1 MGDAPASDTESNKLS
16 PENEVTPEQDR
27 RPFGGLEFQVSEVVG
42 RLEAGVNAQDV
53 QEEEKRREPRRISP
67 GFFEPEES
75 SMDDILKVLEDLV
88 LKTDPSCESVEPPL
102 LPTDAVTR
110 AAILSHSISALFGRL
125 ERSHAARLGAH
136 IASETTRWMAHMF
149 RLSDYNAYY
158 HQEQLE
164 GLTRVTRM
172 LLHHRYPRYL
182 EDGALAFSNRLP
194 CIYSCVASPLGVVQ
208 HLCRQLGL
216 PLACVKPVPVHPSGR
231 GMDLEALEKLCDEDI
246 NANRTPLLVLGEV
259 GAPPLGWG
267 TPLSTLGEICKKR
280 NIHLHV
286 RGHALALPGATGKDE
301 SYSIPDSVTL
311 TPGPWFGVPG
321 LPTVTFYK
329 IPEPIT
335 ANDHTKGVNARNT
348 KLDSGEFNVSNVL
361 GHLQFIYSVNRVGSR
376 EGALAAL
383 AGLSG
388 GGARLPAL
396 PLWTCVRAG
405 GARHLQLRLARAFRA
420 ARAVHAVVA
429 SAGLTLLSERPGG
442 DEPPN
447 IDVVESVSHASAC
460 VAFQFSPTGSEK
472 PPPYYDKLNSWLGQ
486 VLQREAEM
494 ISIEVCETEAHGVVL
509 RYCPLE
515 GASGVGAE
523 SWQGEGVE
531 AGVAAWGAALDAQL
545 HVLHATVAL
554 RQTFQAR
561 VLHHACLK
569 LLHVPGWA
577 GLGGVRYVPS
587 GWEDASPDEINSLNR
602 QLVETLRATDGAF
615 SCGDGDDGLA
625 CVRFGMVTEDTD
637 VDELLDLVISA
648 GKEVEESSRALTN
661 MTEVLKKG
669 IEAAQADIERENAER
684 LWQEG
689 LLRRV
694 PVVGR
699 VVDWWAPA
707 AVQPPTGRRLHLA
720 HGTLQTTDDV
730 YRSLQ
735 KKDSEPARAHSPTR
749 QVQNAQ

>member
-1 MGDAPASDTESNKLS
+1 MGDASVSDAESNKPS
-16 PENEVTPEQDR
+16 PGGEGPPEQDR
-27 RPFGGLEFQVSEVVG
+27 RPFGDLEFQVSEVVG

-53 QEEEKRREPRRISP
+53 QEEEKRPEPRKISA
-67 GFFEPEES
+67 GFFEPEET
-75 SMDDILKVLEDLV
+75 SMDAILKVLEDLV

-149 RLSDYNAYY
+149 RLADYNAYY

-164 GLTRVTRM
+164 GLVRVTRM

-182 EDGALAFSNRLP
+182 EDGAIAFTNRLP

-216 PLACVKPVPVHPSGR
+216 PLACVRPVPVHPSGR
-231 GMDLEALEKLCDEDI
+231 GMDIEALEKLYDEDI
-246 NANRTPLLVLGEV
+246 AANRTPLLVLGEV

-267 TPLSTLGEICKKR
+267 TPLALLGQMCSQR
-280 NIHLHV
+280 NLHLHV
-286 RGHALALPGATGKDE
+286 RGHALALPGATGRDE
-301 SYSIPDSVTL
+301 SFSIPDSVTL

-321 LPTVTFYK
+321 LPTVTFYR

-335 ANDHTKGVNARNT
+335 VNDQSKA
-348 KLDSGEFNVSNVL
+348 VSA
-361 GHLQFIYSVNRVGSR
+361 VGSR

-383 AGLSG
+383 AGLTG

-396 PLWTCVRAG
+396 PLWTCVRAA
-405 GARHLQLRLARAFRA
+405 GARALQARLTAAFRSARAL
-420 ARAVHAVVA
+420 HAVVA
-429 SAGLTLLSERPGG
+429 SAGLRLLSERPGG

-447 IDVVESVSHASAC
+447 VGIVEAVSHASAC
-460 VAFQFSPTGSEK
+460 VAFQFAPPGTEK

-494 ISIEVCETEAHGVVL
+494 ISIEVCETEAQGVVL

-515 GASGVGAE
+515 GAGGAGGDGAVA
-523 SWQGEGVE
+523 SW
-531 AGVAAWGAALDAQL
+531 AALLDAQL

-554 RQTFQAR
+554 REPFQAR
-561 VLHHACLK
+561 VAVHSSLALV
-569 LLHVPGWA
+569 HVPGWA
-577 GLGGVRYVPS
+577 GLGGVRYIPP
-587 GWEDASPDEINSLNR
+587 GWEGASTDELNSLNR

-615 SCGDGDDGLA
+615 SCGDGEDGMA

-669 IEAAQADIERENAER
+669 IEEAQADIERENAER

-699 VVDWWAPA
+699 VVQWWAPA
-707 AVQPPTGRRLHLA
+707 APPPPPGRRLLLA
-720 HGTLQTTDDV
+720 HGALQTTADV
-730 YRSLQ
+730 YRNVQ
-735 KKDSEPARAHSPTR
+735 NKNNTEPARAHSPTR
-749 QVQNAQ
+749 QTPDAQ

>member
-1 MGDAPASDTESNKLS
+1 MGDASVSDAESNKPS
-16 PENEVTPEQDR
+16 PASEAPPEQDR
-27 RPFGGLEFQVSEVVG
+27 RPFGDLEFQVSEVVG

-53 QEEEKRREPRRISP
+53 QDEEKKPEPRKISA
-67 GFFEPEES
+67 GFFEPEET
-75 SMDDILKVLEDLV
+75 SMDEILKVLEDLV

-136 IASETTRWMAHMF
+136 IASETTRWMSHMF
-149 RLSDYNAYY
+149 RLADYNAYY

-164 GLTRVTRM
+164 GLVRVTRM

-182 EDGALAFSNRLP
+182 EDGAIAFTNRLP

-216 PLACVKPVPVHPSGR
+216 PLACVRPVPVHPSGR
-231 GMDLEALEKLCDEDI
+231 GMDIEALEKLYDEDI

-267 TPLSTLGEICKKR
+267 SPLALLGEICSQR
-280 NIHLHV
+280 NLHLHV
-286 RGHALALPGATGKDE
+286 RGHALALPGASSKDE
-301 SYSIPDSVTL
+301 SFSIPDSVTL

-329 IPEPIT
+329 IPEAIT
-335 ANDHTKGVNARNT
+335 ANDQSKV
-348 KLDSGEFNVSNVL
+348 VSA
-361 GHLQFIYSVNRVGSR
+361 VGSR

-383 AGLSG
+383 AGLTG
-388 GGARLPAL
+388 GGARIPAL
-396 PLWTCVRAG
+396 PLWTCIRAA
-405 GARHLQLRLARAFRA
+405 GARTLQQRLTAAFRS

-429 SAGLTLLSERPGG
+429 NAGLRLLSERPGG

-447 IDVVESVSHASAC
+447 VGIVEAISHASAC
-460 VAFQFSPTGSEK
+460 VAFQFAPPGTEK

-486 VLQREAEM
+486 VLQREADM

-515 GASGVGAE
+515 GAGAAC
-523 SWQGEGVE
+523 GGAGGAGAAE
-531 AGVAAWGAALDAQL
+531 AGAWGALLEAQL
-545 HVLHATVAL
+545 HVLAATVAL
-554 RQTFQAR
+554 RDPFHAR
-561 VLHHACLK
+561 VRARPGLALV
-569 LLHVPGWA
+569 HVPGWA
-577 GLGGVRYVPS
+577 GLGGVRYIPP
-587 GWEDASPDEINSLNR
+587 GWEEAAPEELNSLNR

-615 SCGDGDDGLA
+615 SCGDGEDGMA

-669 IEAAQADIERENAER
+669 IEEAQADLERENAER

-699 VVDWWAPA
+699 VVQCR
-707 AVQPPTGRRLHLA
+707 VQNK
-720 HGTLQTTDDV
+720 
-730 YRSLQ
+730 SN
-735 KKDSEPARAHSPTR
+735 SEPARAHSPMR
-749 QVQNAQ
+749 QTQTAEEE

>member
-1 MGDAPASDTESNKLS
+1 MGDAPASDAESNKPS
-16 PENEVTPEQDR
+16 PLDEVQVDMNR

-53 QEEEKRREPRRISP
+53 AEEEKKQETRKISA
-67 GFFEPEES
+67 GFFEPEETE
-75 SMDDILKVLEDLV
+75 MDEILKVLEDLV
-88 LKTDPSCESVEPPL
+88 LKTDPNSESVEPPL

-125 ERSHAARLGAH
+125 ERAHAARLGAT
-136 IASETTRWMAHMF
+136 IACETTRWMAHMF

-164 GLTRVTRM
+164 GLVRVTRM

-182 EDGALAFSNRLP
+182 EDGALAFTNRLP

-208 HLCRQLGL
+208 HLCRQLSL
-216 PLACVKPVPVHPSGR
+216 PLACVRPVPVHPSGR
-231 GMDLEALEKLCDEDI
+231 GMDIEALERLCDEDEV
-246 NANRTPLLVLGEV
+246 ANRIPLLVLGEV

-267 TPLSTLGEICKKR
+267 SPLASLGAICKTR
-280 NIHLHV
+280 NIHLHI
-286 RGHALALPGATGKDE
+286 RGHALALPAASGRNQTFSLA
-301 SYSIPDSVTL
+301 DSVTL

-335 ANDHTKGVNARNT
+335 ANDHSKGVNA
-348 KLDSGEFNVSNVL
+348 
-361 GHLQFIYSVNRVGSR
+361 VGSR

-383 AGLSG
+383 AGLAG
-388 GGARLPAL
+388 GGARLAAL

-405 GARHLQLRLARAFRA
+405 GAASLARRLAAAFRA
-420 ARAVHAVVA
+420 ARAAHAVVA
-429 SAGLTLLSERPGG
+429 AANLRVLSERPGG

-447 IDVVESVSHASAC
+447 VDIVEAIGQASAC
-460 VAFQFSPTGSEK
+460 VAFQFAPPGVEK

-486 VLQREAEM
+486 VLQREPDT
-494 ISIEVCETEAHGVVL
+494 ISIEVCETESHGVVL

-515 GASGVGAE
+515 GAGGARCGGAE
-523 SWQGEGVE
+523 GARVQAW
-531 AGVAAWGAALDAQL
+531 AAELDAQL

-554 RQTFQAR
+554 RGQFADALR
-561 VLHHACLK
+561 RRAALRPV
-569 LLHVPGWA
+569 HVPGWA
-577 GLGGVRYVPS
+577 GLGGVRYVPA
-587 GWEDASPDEINSLNR
+587 GWEDASAEEINSLNR

-625 CVRFGMVTEDTD
+625 CVRFGMVTADTD
-637 VDELLDLVISA
+637 VEELLELVENA
-648 GKEVEESSRALTN
+648 GKEVEESSRALTD

-669 IEAAQADIERENAER
+669 IEEAQADLERESAER

-699 VVDWWAPA
+699 VVQWWGGAPA
-707 AVQPPTGRRLHLA
+707 APSRGRRLHLA
-720 HGTLQTTDDV
+720 LGTLQTTDDV
-730 YRSLQ
+730 YRFVQ
-735 KKDSEPARAHSPTR
+735 KKNNDDSEPARAHSPSR
-749 QVQNAQ
+749 QPQPAEQE

>member
-1 MGDAPASDTESNKLS
+1 MGDTPTTDAESNKPS
-16 PENEVTPEQDR
+16 PASEEPPEQDR

-42 RLEAGVNAQDV
+42 RLEAGVNAQDA
-53 QEEEKRREPRRISP
+53 QDDDKRREPRKISA
-67 GFFEPEES
+67 GFFEPEET
-75 SMDDILKVLEDLV
+75 SMGEILKVLEDLV
-88 LKTDPSCESVEPPL
+88 LKSDPSCESVEPPL

-136 IASETTRWMAHMF
+136 IATETTRWMAHMF

-164 GLTRVTRM
+164 GLVRVTRM

-182 EDGALAFSNRLP
+182 EDGALAFTNRLP

-216 PLACVKPVPVHPSGR
+216 PLACVKPVPVNASGR
-231 GMDLEALEKLCDEDI
+231 GMDIDALEKLCDEDI
-246 NANRTPLLVLGEV
+246 AANRTALLVLGEV

-267 TPLSTLGEICKKR
+267 TPLTTLGAICKKR

-286 RGHALALPGATGKDE
+286 RGHALALPGATGRDE
-301 SYSIPDSVTL
+301 SFSIPDSVTL

-329 IPEPIT
+329 IPESIT
-335 ANDHTKGVNARNT
+335 ANDHSKAVNAA
-348 KLDSGEFNVSNVL
+348 
-361 GHLQFIYSVNRVGSR
+361 GSR

-396 PLWTCVRAG
+396 PLWTCVRAA
-405 GARHLQLRLARAFRA
+405 GARALQARLSRAFRA
-420 ARAVHAVVA
+420 ARALHAVVA
-429 SAGLTLLSERPGG
+429 AAGLTLLSERPGG

-447 IDVVESVSHASAC
+447 VDIVDAVSQASAC
-460 VAFQFSPTGSEK
+460 VAFQFAPAGSEK

-486 VLQREAEM
+486 VLQRETEM
-494 ISIEVCETEAHGVVL
+494 ISIEVCETESHGVVL

-515 GASGVGAE
+515 GAGGDGGE
-523 SWQGEGVE
+523 S
-531 AGVAAWGAALDAQL
+531 AVAAWAAALDSQL

-554 RQTFQAR
+554 KEPFQER
-561 VLHHACLK
+561 VTLHTCLR
-569 LLHVPGWA
+569 LVHVPGWA
-577 GLGGVRYVPS
+577 GLGGVRYVPA
-587 GWEDASPDEINSLNR
+587 GWEDASSDELNSLNR
-602 QLVETLRATDGAF
+602 QLVETLRTTDGAF

-669 IEAAQADIERENAER
+669 IEAAQADLQRESAER

-699 VVDWWAPA
+699 VVEWWAPA
-707 AVQPPTGRRLHLA
+707 AMPPPRGRRLHLA

-735 KKDSEPARAHSPTR
+735 SKKDSEPPRAHSPTR
-749 QVQNAQ
+749 QIQETQ

>member
-1 MGDAPASDTESNKLS
+1 MGDAPTLDTESNKPS
-16 PENEVTPEQDR
+16 PGSEEQPELDR

-42 RLEAGVNAQDV
+42 RLEAGVNAQDAGD
-53 QEEEKRREPRRISP
+53 EEKRREPRKISA
-67 GFFEPEES
+67 GFFEPEET
-75 SMDDILKVLEDLV
+75 SMDDILKILEDLV

-102 LPTDAVTR
+102 LPTDSVTR
-110 AAILSHSISALFGRL
+110 AAILSHSIAALFGRL

-164 GLTRVTRM
+164 GLVRVTRM

-182 EDGALAFSNRLP
+182 EDGALAFTNRLP
-194 CIYSCVASPLGVVQ
+194 CVYSCVASPLGIVQ

-216 PLACVKPVPVHPSGR
+216 PLACVRPVPARAPGR
-231 GMDLEALEKLCDEDI
+231 GMDIEALERLCEEDVA
-246 NANRTPLLVLGEV
+246 ANRIPLLVLGEV
-259 GAPPLGWG
+259 GAPPLGCG
-267 TPLSTLGEICKKR
+267 SPLAELGAVCNKR
-280 NIHLHV
+280 GLHLHV
-286 RGHALALPGATGKDE
+286 RGHALALPAALGRDQTF
-301 SYSIPDSVTL
+301 SIADSVTL

-335 ANDHTKGVNARNT
+335 VNDQAKGVNAA
-348 KLDSGEFNVSNVL
+348 
-361 GHLQFIYSVNRVGSR
+361 GSR

-383 AGLSG
+383 AGLAG

-396 PLWTCVRAG
+396 PLWTCIKAC
-405 GARHLQLRLARAFRA
+405 GARRLCSRLHHAFRSARTAYATVANAQLR
-420 ARAVHAVVA
+420 
-429 SAGLTLLSERPGG
+429 LLSERPGG
-442 DEPPN
+442 DEPPTVD
-447 IDVVESVSHASAC
+447 IVDAISQASAC
-460 VAFQFSPTGSEK
+460 VAFQFAPPGVEK
-472 PPPYYDKLNSWLGQ
+472 PPPYYDKLNSWFGQ
-486 VLQREAEM
+486 VLQREADM
-494 ISIEVCETEAHGVVL
+494 ISIEVCETESHGVVL

-515 GASGVGAE
+515 GSLLEEQQVGAFASIIE
-523 SWQGEGVE
+523 
-531 AGVAAWGAALDAQL
+531 AQL
-545 HVLHATVAL
+545 HVLEATVEL
-554 RQTFQAR
+554 REPFQKMVQEHPTLR
-561 VLHHACLK
+561 LV
-569 LLHVPGWA
+569 HVPGWA
-577 GLGGVRYVPS
+577 GLGGVRYVPV
-587 GWEDASPDEINSLNR
+587 GWEDASNDELNSLNR
-602 QLVETLRATDGAF
+602 QLVTQLRATDGAF

-625 CVRFGMVTEDTD
+625 CVRFGMVTADSD
-637 VDELLDLVISA
+637 VDELLELVLSA

-707 AVQPPTGRRLHLA
+707 AVPPPPGRRLHLA
-720 HGTLQTTDDV
+720 HGTLQPTTDL
-730 YRSLQ
+730 YRYVKN
-735 KKDSEPARAHSPTR
+735 KKEEAARAHSPSR
-749 QVQNAQ
+749 QAPAAEPATPAAPQPAPH